1 MSLNFVEVKTMYI
14 QCLQTMKKCWRNYV
28 THNCVRKDDDYM
40 TSVFFDAFPT
50 LWDAFVKQLEGPI
63 VKALEAKLS
72 GGVDSGE
79 TELSSIYW
87 KIGFAF
93 WCSSKGMGASWN
105 TQLEEVF
112 FEYRCYDTVKQ
123 LNHYSNLD
131 ALVAQGMENLSTLD
145 ARQIYRLAV
154 LPLLDERKK
163 KLMAAFVEMGKELDD
178 SLPYTLHLP
187 VDGQEAKMLLG
198 FRNRHKKRSSDG
210 MDGYTYSFNGR
221 TYQDVRPFTT
231 ETIEKLSENVSIAR
245 DAFGEMVLRRYTNI
259 PTFDSGDREWD
270 SAEIEYLMFDGKDI
284 HLIIMR
290 GGYRIAYLI
299 FYEKLLTA
307 DARMK
312 PIFKK
317 LSWPVDNITWT

>member
-1 MSLNFVEVKTMYI
+1 
-14 QCLQTMKKCWRNYV
+14 
-28 THNCVRKDDDYM
+28 
-40 TSVFFDAFPT
+40 
-50 LWDAFVKQLEGPI
+50 
-63 VKALEAKLS
+63 
-72 GGVDSGE
+72 
-79 TELSSIYW
+79 
-87 KIGFAF
+87 
-93 WCSSKGMGASWN
+93 
-105 TQLEEVF
+105 
-112 FEYRCYDTVKQ
+112 
-123 LNHYSNLD
+123 
-131 ALVAQGMENLSTLD
+131 
-145 ARQIYRLAV
+145 
-154 LPLLDERKK
+154 
-163 KLMAAFVEMGKELDD
+163 
-178 SLPYTLHLP
+178 
-187 VDGQEAKMLLG
+187 
-198 FRNRHKKRSSDG
+198 